1 MPQPHGGRRVGSGR
15 PHRDTC
21 RISASILRPVYL
33 ELVRQEKLTGL
44 YRCQIVAQIV
54 TAHLVG
60 GIVSRELA
68 DVGFRHGRNGA
79 NGQEPG
85 ASCGLRPRS
94 SAFLWEPWPR

>member
-1 MPQPHGGRRVGSGR
+1 
-15 PHRDTC
+15 
-21 RISASILRPVYL
+21 
-33 ELVRQEKLTGL
+33 
-44 YRCQIVAQIV
+44 VAQIV